1 MPVDVGFVLNL
12 ENAAIESLGDPTSTD
27 DLDDYFETLQF
38 LFSERLILA
47 AFDLI
52 DRESVIR
59 FKTPWGSHHSPTP
72 YCTCPAFTYG
82 VLLSGSEIMCKHLLA
97 TMIAI
102 KMSRCI
108 ERTLSLNDLAI
119 MASAETG
126 SG

>member
-1 MPVDVGFVLNL
+1 MKV
-12 ENAAIESLGDPTSTD
+12 
-27 DLDDYFETLQF
+27 DDYFETLQF

-59 FKTPWGSHHSPTP
+59 FKTPWGYNQYHVLGSTANYTVFPFRSHHSPTP
-72 YCTCPAFTYG
+72 YCTCPAFAYG

-97 TMIAI
+97 TMVAI